1 MGCFHRVDGPVTRLH
16 ARLATGLKLA
26 NISNTLQD
34 YGEDGVDV
42 FLCDVKGCGLYFHE
56 SCLGQYNVD
65 VALVED
71 EDAGDEAR
79 TRPVFKC
86 PAHKCWVCA
95 DDVPPPSGE
104 GGAAAGL
111 PATCV
116 PVPAEDPPGKKTS
129 KKGKGR
135 KNAKKSAAS
144 GGFSFG
150 SKKENL
156 MRCLDC
162 PISYHISCIPPSARF
177 HELALLCHE
186 HAYTSKLPY
195 LDAEH
200 SIQACV
206 EAKAEKKIEDMRR
219 REERRAARIAR
230 GEIDGSDDEGGGAG
244 GNEVNKFLVGMHG
257 ADTTLEEDQLEQ
269 YLLMIEEERGEEN
282 DHGED
287 GDEGGARPR
296 RRRKKTH
303 LSYCLPVD
311 FKEEVHSKPP
321 AYAHVNSNRYDPD
334 NRPRRSIF
342 SGEKCRCKPSV
353 EDGVPSC
360 GERCDNRLNY
370 FECCAANCD
379 LGPDC
384 GNRAMGRRRF
394 AKTRV
399 QREHGKGWGL
409 ISVNGVKSGDLVI
422 EYAGEVIDEAT
433 KESRLAAWT
442 RDHPSDP
449 NFYVMALGQAGWYID
464 ARDVANQ
471 ARFINHS
478 CDPNCRLVPLNVAG
492 HMRVAIVTIRDVR
505 PGEFLCYDYQ
515 FDTRQGD
522 RFTCRCGSSNCRGT
536 MKGGVGAGD
545 DAAEAGKKTKKQLLA
560 EAKQRVSR
568 ERKFL
573 RSVAESEVTRLSLTG
588 PVVPGSGG
596 DETAE
601 VVAAGPQAKK
611 HREDA
616 AAGRIFLWRNA
627 RVGGNF
633 ARRYRRWE
641 ERRTAVGSTTGAGLS
656 APGRLG
662 TVDVISIVGKGND

>member
-1 MGCFHRVDGPVTRLH
+1 M
-16 ARLATGLKLA
+16 
-26 NISNTLQD
+26 
-34 YGEDGVDV
+34 
-42 FLCDVKGCGLYFHE
+42 KGCGLYFHE
-56 SCLGQYNVD
+56 NCLGHYNVD
-65 VALVED
+65 VTLVED
-71 EDAGDEAR
+71 GAAGDEAG

-86 PAHKCWVCA
+86 PAHRCWVCA
-95 DDVPPPSGE
+95 DDVPPPGQ
-104 GGAAAGL
+104 GGAEGL
-111 PATCV
+111 PAACV
-116 PVPAEDPPGKKTS
+116 PVEPAEDRGSKGN
-129 KKGKGR
+129 KKGRGR
-135 KNAKKSAAS
+135 RRAKKSAA
-144 GGFSFG
+144 GGGLPSMFG

-162 PISYHISCIPPSARF
+162 PVSYHISCIPPSARF

-200 SIQACV
+200 SMQASV
-206 EAKAEKKIEDMRR
+206 EAAADRKIEDLRR
-219 REERRAARIAR
+219 REERRAARVAR
-230 GEIDGSDDEGGGAG
+230 GEINGSDDEGGGAG
-244 GNEVNKFLVGMHG
+244 GGEENRFLVGMHG
-257 ADTTLEEDQLEQ
+257 TDTTLEEDQFEQ
-269 YLLMIEEERGEEN
+269 YLLTIEEEEGGGDEE
-282 DHGED
+282 ED
-287 GDEGGARPR
+287 GDGGAARPR
-296 RRRKKTH
+296 RRRKKAH

-334 NRPRRSIF
+334 NRPRRSVP
-342 SGEKCRCKPSV
+342 SGEKCRCKPSA
-353 EDGVPSC
+353 DGAVPSC

-394 AKTRV
+394 ARCRV

-409 ISVNGVKSGDLVI
+409 VSADGVRSGDLVI
-422 EYAGEVIDEAT
+422 EYAGEVINEAT

-492 HMRVAIVTIRDVR
+492 HMRIAIVAVRDVR

-522 RFTCRCGSSNCRGT
+522 RFTCRCGSANCRGT
-536 MKGGVGAGD
+536 MKGGGGAGD
-545 DAAEAGKKTKKQLLA
+545 DAGEAGRKTKKQLLA
-560 EAKQRVSR
+560 EAKGRVSR
-568 ERKFL
+568 ERRFL
-573 RSVAESEVTRLSLTG
+573 RSVAESDATRLSLTG
-588 PVVPGSGG
+588 PAVPGSGG

-601 VVAAGPQAKK
+601 AIAAGPQAKK
-611 HREDA
+611 HRDDA

-627 RVGGNF
+627 RAGGNF

-641 ERRTAVGSTTGAGLS
+641 ERRAGGAGGARGAGASRS

-662 TVDVISIVGKGND
+662 TVDVISIVGTGRD